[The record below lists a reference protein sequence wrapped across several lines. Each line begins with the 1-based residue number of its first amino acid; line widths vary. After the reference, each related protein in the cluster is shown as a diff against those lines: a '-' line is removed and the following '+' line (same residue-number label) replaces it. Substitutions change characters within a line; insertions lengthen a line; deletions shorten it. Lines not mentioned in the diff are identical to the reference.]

1 MEGAGGSKEGDED
14 DGGAEKNK
22 SIEDAR
28 PLKSADSID
37 AGLIMDAGT
46 ILSNGSKAE
55 ADSKMTADMAEDSGL
70 SDSMLSLVLFA
81 VGWLTLSMIRPDL
94 SVTVT
99 ASAASTTNPRDYR
112 ISLLP

>member
-81 VGWLTLSMIRPDL
+81 VGSLHSPYPL
-94 SVTVT
+94 SVCLTCLT
-99 ASAASTTNPRDYR
+99 RRNNIYILPSSF
-112 ISLLP
+112 ISMHC